1 MDTIQMLTRDTQVG
15 EYYIM
20 GPPVH
25 DPPEDTKQFMDMMI
39 YDEEKDRHVMITWKQ
54 ALAATCLDQNNGNL
68 NGKDFK
74 IGDMPSKDWMDA
86 AKAWDEH
93 NDQGFGKPSV
103 GKPTPVYIVVAK
115 PFIQHKMDSAMLC
128 VAGQDTGRT
137 LYGPSDMQLS
147 ANTQVKTIEGHYT
160 GHFKSVIT
168 KPQNV
173 FVLRDISCAGYVA
186 GGGTKFFGTAV
197 NEVKAN
203 IQKRLAMREGLDGQ
217 YKDMLAFP
225 MDQSQ
230 MEDGSMDTCIS
241 VTSRVL
247 PWEVQSTGVGG
258 THKSFPGGEQ
268 CYNVYNEAFRLD
280 SIHFG
285 EDMKAAE
292 NQEFL
297 TQGSTNNALCLMGPH
312 RKYDP
317 WSRSFMSLTPGQGHF
332 GPDAIPGVRA
342 ALKPPPACPVLT
354 FYCDGLLL
362 ARTGCSVA

>member
-1 MDTIQMLTRDTQVG
+1 MRI
-15 EYYIM
+15 ISN
-20 GPPVH
+20 H
-25 DPPEDTKQFMDMMI
+25 
-39 YDEEKDRHVMITWKQ
+39 
-54 ALAATCLDQNNGNL
+54 
-68 NGKDFK
+68 
-74 IGDMPSKDWMDA
+74 S
-86 AKAWDEH
+86 
-93 NDQGFGKPSV
+93 
-103 GKPTPVYIVVAK
+103 
-115 PFIQHKMDSAMLC
+115 
-128 VAGQDTGRT
+128 
-137 LYGPSDMQLS
+137 LS
-147 ANTQVKTIEGHYT
+147 RHYT

-186 GGGTKFFGTAV
+186 GGGTKFFGTSA
-197 NEVKAN
+197 NEVKQQ
-203 IQKRLAMREGLDGQ
+203 IQRRLAMREGVDGS

-225 MDQSQ
+225 LTEEQF
-230 MEDGSMDTCIS
+230 ENGSMDTCIS

-258 THKSFPGGEQ
+258 VHNSFPGGEQ
-268 CYNVYNEAFRLD
+268 SYKAYDEAFKLS

-297 TQGSTNNALCLMGPH
+297 TQGSTNNALCFIGPH

-354 FYCDGLLL
+354 FIGMACFWRAQDARWRRGESVSLKSARDSMVSLEMAAHSQL
-362 ARTGCSVA
+362 AYAKRDH